1 MGAKISVLPPLDKN
15 DLAGSA
21 QARFGLDAESYHEVE
36 LAFQQV
42 SENDP
47 RQIIDKMHWDKFFDQ
62 KCEGDKEEREMYED
76 VWRLL
81 GCEKPGK
88 MDFSQFL
95 LFMCV
100 GVADQKTKLTASFAL
115 ADRKCA
121 GKLTE
126 KTLREVLERPILQ
139 QRRQQTGVKKFQ
151 LTPDEKA
158 HIQEKA
164 HQFMAV
170 VDKDGDGVITLE
182 DFLAAYDDNEELF
195 EDLYAFDGLCGED
208 EDSD

>member
-1 MGAKISVLPPLDKN
+1 MGAKNSVLPPLDKN

-21 QARFGLDAESYHEVE
+21 QMRFGLDRESYDEVE
-36 LAFQQV
+36 RAFKQV

-47 RQIIDKMHWDKFFDQ
+47 KGFINKMQWDRFFDQ

-126 KTLREVLERPILQ
+126 KTLREVLERPILEE
-139 QRRQQTGVKKFQ
+139 RRKATGAKKVQ

-164 HQFMAV
+164 HQFMTV
-170 VDKDGDGVITLE
+170 VDKNNLGFITIDE
-182 DFLAAYDDNEELF
+182 FLAAYDDNEELF
-195 EDLYAFDGLCGED
+195 EELYAFDGLCDED
-208 EDSD
+208 EEED

>member
-1 MGAKISVLPPLDKN
+1 M
-15 DLAGSA
+15 
-21 QARFGLDAESYHEVE
+21 RFGIDAESYHEVE

-47 RQIIDKMHWDKFFDQ
+47 RGIIDKMHWDRFFDQ
-62 KCEGDKEEREMYED
+62 KCDGDKEERDMYED

-81 GCEKPGK
+81 GCEKSGK
-88 MDFSQFL
+88 MDFAQFL

-126 KTLREVLERPILQ
+126 KSLCEVFSRPILQ
-139 QRRQQTGVKKFQ
+139 QRRQQTGAKKAQ

-158 HIQEKA
+158 HIQQKA
-164 HQFMAV
+164 HEFMTV
-170 VDKDGDGVITLE
+170 VDKENLGFITL
-182 DFLAAYDDNEELF
+182 DAFLAAYDDNEELF
-195 EDLYAFDGLCGED
+195 EELYAFDGLCD
-208 EDSD
+208 EDQDED

>member
-1 MGAKISVLPPLDKN
+1 MLVIV
-15 DLAGSA
+15 
-21 QARFGLDAESYHEVE
+21 DAESYHEVE

-47 RQIIDKMHWDKFFDQ
+47 KQIIDKMHWDRFFDM
-62 KCEGDKEEREMYED
+62 KCDGDKEEREMYED

-81 GCEKPGK
+81 GCEKSGK
-88 MDFSQFL
+88 MDFAQFL

-139 QRRQQTGVKKFQ
+139 QRRQQTGAKKVQ

-164 HQFMAV
+164 HQFMQV
-170 VDKDGDGVITLE
+170 VDKDMDGVITLD
-182 DFLAAYDDNEELF
+182 DFLNAYDDNEELF

-208 EDSD
+208 EEED